1 MRFLMRSLS
10 GLLLLALTLA
20 ILGAAVLV
28 VGDALRARLGEDAG
42 GRPGVERIVAAHV
55 APVVPGR
62 VVPVL
67 TAYGRIEARRVLELR
82 SPQAGTVV
90 WVAEGFR
97 NGLAVAEGEV
107 LARLDP
113 APAEEALALVRA
125 DLAEAIAA
133 AAEATAA
140 VGLTEDDLAAAE
152 AQLALRRQALERQRE
167 IAARGA
173 GSSQAVET
181 AELAVSA
188 AEQAILSR
196 RQALAAARAAVDRTG
211 VAVTRAGIALGEA
224 ERTLRETEIRAG
236 LSGRLDGVTLVPGAV
251 IGANEALGRII
262 DPSALDVAVQLS
274 TAQLARLIGAD
285 GALVPARITLLGGA
299 GTAETT
305 GRLDRLGV
313 ALAAGQTG
321 RLLYGAVDQ
330 GAAPGL
336 WQPGDFVELRIEEPA
351 LDDAATLPALA
362 LGRDGTILA
371 LGLEDRLEALPVEV
385 LRRQGDHVIIRAGA
399 LAGREV
405 VQERSALLGEGIR
418 IRPIRPGAM
427 VPLSPERRAAL
438 TALVKADATLPD
450 VERARLLQELQADS
464 VPAALVDRLQ
474 ASAGG

>member
-1 MRFLMRSLS
+1 MRFLVRSLS
-10 GLLLLALTLA
+10 GLLLLALTLV

-28 VGDALRARLGEDAG
+28 VGDALRARLGENGG
-42 GRPGVERIVAAHV
+42 GRPAVERIVAAPV
-55 APVVPGR
+55 ATVRPGR

-67 TAYGRIEARRVLELR
+67 TAYGRIEARRVLDLR
-82 SPQAGTVV
+82 SRQAGTVV
-90 WVAEGFR
+90 WVADGFR
-97 NGLAVAEGEV
+97 NGLAVVEGEV

-113 APAEEALALVRA
+113 APAEEALALARA
-125 DLAEAIAA
+125 DLAEATAE

-140 VGLTEDDLAAAE
+140 VALTQDDLAAAE

-167 IAARGA
+167 IASRGA

-196 RQALAAARAAVDRTG
+196 RQALAAARAAVDRTA

-224 ERTLRETEIRAG
+224 ERNLRETEIRAG
-236 LSGRLDGVTLVPGAV
+236 LSGRVDGVTLAPGAV

-285 GALVPARITLLGGA
+285 GGLVPARITVLGGA
-299 GTAETT
+299 GTAEAK

-313 ALAAGQTG
+313 ALAEGQTG
-321 RLLYGAVDQ
+321 RLVYGALDQ
-330 GAAPGL
+330 GAASGL
-336 WQPGDFVELRIEEPA
+336 WQPGDFVELRIEEPP

-362 LGRDGTILA
+362 LGRDGTVLA
-371 LGLEDRLEALPVEV
+371 LGPEDRLEALPVEV
-385 LRRQGDHVIIRAGA
+385 LRRQGDAVIIRVGQ

-418 IRPIRPGAM
+418 IRPIRAGAM

-438 TALVKADATLPD
+438 TALVNADATLTGT
-450 VERARLLQELQADS
+450 ERARLLRELQADT

-474 ASAGG
+474 TPAGG